1 MRRFAYILPSKT
13 AQIHCG
19 AGLLLFLR
27 KPDLEA
33 SGSTSRSRG
42 ASRYRP
48 EIDGLRA
55 FAVIAVIINHFNKDA
70 LPSGYLGVDIF
81 FVISGFVITSSL
93 LGRESKNFGDFL
105 AGFYER
111 RIKRLVPALVIFV
124 LATSLLICLFN
135 PEPGV
140 ALGLGWRSL
149 FGISNIRLYRSS
161 TDYFAESTDL
171 NPFVHT
177 WSLGV
182 EEQFYI
188 LFPFLIWFSGFGR
201 QTVRGARNLFWMVG
215 TLSIASAIGYIY
227 LSQVNQPAS
236 YFLMPPRFW
245 EMSAG
250 CLVFLALHR
259 RAWIGDLLQKI
270 PTTLIAISMIGVM
283 FLPVSKAVPATF
295 SIVLLTG
302 LLIGSLRAGTVVFK
316 FLTIE
321 KVVYIG
327 LISYS
332 LYLWHWGVLSISRWT
347 IGIHWW
353 SVPFQLGLMFA
364 IAIASYKWVETPL
377 RRANW
382 SVFRWQTLGYGLG
395 ASTFGALAIYGF
407 IKGRPF
413 NLFVGRN
420 PDLLARGVSSL
431 TTPYTTRDKNG
442 NSYRWDGK
450 SCVLSSNDEVGK
462 RIPIANC
469 TLGNFDESDQ
479 RVLIIGNSF
488 SASFVQAFDQK
499 FVESGYATMI
509 TSSWGASPVKEIK
522 NTSVW
527 NKANDYYWSSVV
539 PNLVK
544 ELRPGDIVL
553 MINDMASFSPKNQTA
568 KSAVRLSQL
577 DKGLRAFASELKK
590 RDIGLAILHGLPL
603 AREANCDP
611 ASAIPQWYQ
620 PFGQKN
626 CNMPSKR
633 ETLARRKNLSEMLN
647 KLSDQVTTVDLID
660 IFCPTQRCTY
670 LSGDGKVLY
679 RDEFSHPSVEAVKLS
694 QSRLLEIIK
703 NMSASS

>member
-1 MRRFAYILPSKT
+1 MLSST
-13 AQIHCG
+13 S
-19 AGLLLFLR
+19 
-27 KPDLEA
+27 LEV
-33 SGSTSRSRG
+33 SGTTSRSKG

-55 FAVIAVIINHFNKDA
+55 FAVIAVIINHFNKDV

-135 PEPGV
+135 PEPGS

-149 FGISNIRLYRSS
+149 FGISNIQLYRLS

-182 EEQFYI
+182 EEQFYL

-201 QTVRGARNLFWMVG
+201 QTVRGARNLFWIVG

-259 RAWIGDLLQKI
+259 RAWVGNLLQKI
-270 PTTLIAISMIGVM
+270 PTTLIAIAMIGVM
-283 FLPVSKAVPATF
+283 FLPVSTAVPATF
-295 SIVLLTG
+295 SIVILTG
-302 LLIGSLRAGTVVFK
+302 LLIGGLRAGTAIFK

-353 SVPFQLGLMFA
+353 SVPIQLGLMFG
-364 IAIASYKWVETPL
+364 ISIASYRWVETPL
-377 RRANW
+377 RKSTWFPSRIL
-382 SVFRWQTLGYGLG
+382 SVAGGIGL
-395 ASTFGALAIYGF
+395 LAISSASILYASRSF
-407 IKGRPF
+407 ARDI
-413 NLFVGRN
+413 FVGNIKRGQAIYSERVKWNYSQCSNDRRSGEVPTDSDYSKCWINAPRGSN
-420 PDLLARGVSSL
+420 PPHATSSVRVF
-431 TTPYTTRDKNG
+431 TYG
-442 NSYRWDGK
+442 NSYNEQLTPMYAELANQNSISIHSYFASGCTASQRLQYSKEGIPGHCSRVFTSYIKWFMKNSQPGDKLIIANSLSYFSQRMMGDKWLSLDGRRIGAK
-450 SCVLSSNDEVGK
+450 DAYKHYVDEISTLGKEIKADQRDLFLVSGIPYLSSN
-462 RIPIANC
+462 P
-469 TLGNFDESDQ
+469 
-479 RVLIIGNSF
+479 
-488 SASFVQAFDQK
+488 
-499 FVESGYATMI
+499 
-509 TSSWGASPVKEIK
+509 
-522 NTSVW
+522 
-527 NKANDYYWSSVV
+527 
-539 PNLVK
+539 
-544 ELRPGDIVL
+544 DIC
-553 MINDMASFSPKNQTA
+553 S
-568 KSAVRLSQL
+568 
-577 DKGLRAFASELKK
+577 
-590 RDIGLAILHGLPL
+590 
-603 AREANCDP
+603 
-611 ASAIPQWYQ
+611 QWY
-620 PFGQKN
+620 
-626 CNMPSKR
+626 SV
-633 ETLARRKNLSEMLN
+633 LN
-647 KLSDQVTTVDLID
+647 THCDKTVDLDLDNSLETKLINERLSSDLAPHIGFID
-660 IFCPTQRCTY
+660 IYTPIKEAISSNGDYYSLYYNQSH
-670 LSGDGKVLY
+670 LSRKGSTELTDVFNKAIGS
-679 RDEFSHPSVEAVKLS
+679 RD
-694 QSRLLEIIK
+694 
-703 NMSASS
+703 